1 MTRRT
6 KKPAVRPELRRQWL
20 YRNESLGESPPQIA
34 KADGYDVRTVRSQLE
49 IEVRERE
56 RREARVVVLRD
67 ALEKH
72 YADLCTFGQKLDSH
86 IIGKS
91 GSLQMLR
98 EDPMWGALREHQS
111 RSKIW
116 KNLERWESLHEK
128 IHELDA
134 QLRVSL
140 EEAVKS
146 RTQLKYVV
154 SVDKIGICSGIVDAL
169 SFHVAVTARGEMG
182 LDKRASFRQTP
193 AEEETTHIEYG
204 AFTMG
209 NIPNDQVE
217 EAKNLVLTLLSEV
230 TTWEQQLEMSR
241 LATQLKK
248 AQGNLHDDL
257 LVIILRRIVPGRC
270 KYCPA

>member
-1 MTRRT
+1 MTRRI

-34 KADGYDVRTVRSQLE
+34 EADGYDVRTVRSQLE

-56 RREARVVVLRD
+56 RREARAVVLRE

-72 YADLCTFGQKLDSH
+72 YADLCTFAQKLDSH
-86 IIGKS
+86 TIGKS
-91 GSLQMLR
+91 TSPKMLR
-98 EDPMWGALREHQS
+98 EDPMWGALREHQP

-116 KNLERWESLHEK
+116 KNLERWDSLHEE
-128 IHELDA
+128 IGELDA
-134 QLRVSL
+134 QLRESL

-146 RTQLKYVV
+146 RTRLKYVV
-154 SVDKIGICSGIVDAL
+154 SGDKIGICSGIVDAL

-182 LDKRASFRQTP
+182 LDKRASFRLTP
-193 AEEETTHIEYG
+193 ADKETTRIEYG
-204 AFTMG
+204 AFTIG
-209 NIPNDQVE
+209 KIPNDQVE
-217 EAKNLVLTLLSEV
+217 KAKNLVLTLLSEV

-241 LATQLKK
+241 LATQLKRV
-248 AQGNLHDDL
+248 QGDLHDDL

-270 KYCPA
+270 KYCPI